1 MRTGRKKTVF
11 IMAAL
16 IVLAAGV
23 ALVGNTL
30 ADGVTK
36 STDAENANGNYN
48 VEFTYKNQ
56 EDNYV
61 SVPVSVPAD
70 ASKQGEPDVTE
81 GMFWCP
87 GRTEI
92 IYLKLDNKEL
102 FDTMATVSVDVYGAG
117 FGETLTYAV
126 VHGNTPAHPGTWK
139 EFQARAKEL
148 EAAGT
153 LPLTGTLKAGAEE
166 NPNNY
171 KLLADRLLDN
181 EASDQATAN
190 DYYVAFAIH
199 MDENA
204 SNAYQGNTMKLDLK
218 LQIDANFKPGADP
231 TTATDTDKSL

>member
-1 MRTGRKKTVF
+1 MRTGRKKTVL

-36 STDAENANGNYN
+36 STEAENAIGNYE

-56 EDNYV
+56 EGNY
-61 SVPVSVPAD
+61 VSVPAD
-70 ASKQGEPDVTE
+70 ASVQGVSDVTE

-102 FDTMATVSVDVYGAG
+102 FDTKATISVDVYGTG

-126 VHGNTPAHPGTWK
+126 VHGSTPDHPGTWK

-181 EASDQATAN
+181 EASNQATAN

-218 LQIDANFKPGADP
+218 LQIDANFQPGTKP
-231 TTATDTDKSL
+231 TTDTDADKSL

>member
-1 MRTGRKKTVF
+1 MKKIVITGASGFFGKNLIRRLLKEEGLTL
-11 IMAAL
+11 IAL
-16 IVLAAGV
+16 SG
-23 ALVGNTL
+23 
-30 ADGVTK
+30 
-36 STDAENANGNYN
+36 
-48 VEFTYKNQ
+48 
-56 EDNYV
+56 
-61 SVPVSVPAD
+61 
-70 ASKQGEPDVTE
+70 
-81 GMFWCP
+81 
-87 GRTEI
+87 
-92 IYLKLDNKEL
+92 
-102 FDTMATVSVDVYGAG
+102 
-117 FGETLTYAV
+117 
-126 VHGNTPAHPGTWK
+126 
-139 EFQARAKEL
+139 RAKEL